1 MPSEP
6 ERYWGSICL
15 GIVTIATAAIGVA
28 LFSSGLVEA
37 QIPKGGSSTG
47 ILFGVKLVAAVVA
60 IGFYLAVLY
69 GAGRIIVPAPAR
81 LQRDS
86 ATTAK
91 RTFRIYLLFIGEL
104 LALLLL
110 LVADLLLNFLAP
122 PAMPA
127 APMALLLAA

>member
-28 LFSSGLVEA
+28 LFGSGLVDV
-37 QIPKGGSSTG
+37 QIPDDSVAVKFLNAVKYSS
-47 ILFGVKLVAAVVA
+47 AV
-60 IGFYLAVLY
+60 LAVGLY
-69 GAGRIIVPAPAR
+69 LGVLFVASKVIVPATEKLPG
-81 LQRDS
+81 DS

-91 RTFRIYLLFIGEL
+91 QVLWVYALFVGEL
-104 LALLLL
+104 LSL
-110 LVADLLLNFLAP
+110 LVLLAADILLNWLSP

-127 APMALLLAA
+127 APMALLLVA